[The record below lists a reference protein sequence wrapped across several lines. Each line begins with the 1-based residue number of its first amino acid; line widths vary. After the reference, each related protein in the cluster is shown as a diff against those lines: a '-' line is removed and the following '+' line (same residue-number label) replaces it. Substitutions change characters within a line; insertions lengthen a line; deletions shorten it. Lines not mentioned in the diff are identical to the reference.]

1 MKLGRLGVW
10 SMTDGMTAAAA
21 AAFARRVEKLGYS
34 ALWVP
39 ESVGRNVLVH
49 VSWLLANTE
58 TLVVATGIANI
69 YGRDAVAMA
78 SAQLAL
84 NEQSNNRFLLGLGV
98 SHVHL
103 VEALRGHHYAKPVA
117 TMRSYLDAMSRG
129 NYQAPKPSQPS
140 LTVLAAL
147 GPKMLA
153 LAAERA
159 DGAHPYLI
167 TPEHTAAA
175 RAILGPGKLL
185 CPEQKVL
192 LESDP
197 VKARSAARKAIRRYL
212 SLPNY
217 CNNLLRL
224 GFIDADFADGGSD
237 RLVDALVAWGDE
249 AAIRLRIQQHWDAG
263 ADHVGIQ
270 AVNPDESKYMLPDE
284 NLLAM
289 LAPAATG

>member
-1 MKLGRLGVW
+1 MNLGKLGVW
-10 SMTDGMTAAAA
+10 AMTDGMTAAVA
-21 AAFARRVEKLGYS
+21 AAFARRVEKLGYP
-34 ALWVP
+34 ALWIP

-49 VSWLLANTE
+49 ASWLLANTE
-58 TLVVATGIANI
+58 TLVIATGIANI
-69 YGRDAVAMA
+69 YGRDALAMA
-78 SAQLAL
+78 SAQLTL
-84 NEQSNNRFLLGLGV
+84 NEQSNNRFLLGIGV

-103 VEALRGHHYAKPVA
+103 VEGLRGHSYAKPVE
-117 TMRSYLDAMSRG
+117 TMRAYLDAMSRATC
-129 NYQAPKPSQPS
+129 QAPKPSQPS

-167 TPEHTAAA
+167 TPEHTAQA
-175 RAILGPGKLL
+175 RAILGPRKLL

-197 VKARSAARKAIRRYL
+197 VKARTVARKAIQRYL
-212 SLPNY
+212 GLPNY

-224 GFIDADFADGGSD
+224 GFTEADFAQGGSN

-263 ADHVGIQ
+263 ADHVCIQ
-270 AVNPDESKYMLPDE
+270 AVNPDGDKFMLPDE
-284 NLLAM
+284 DLLAM
-289 LAPAATG
+289 LAPASTG